1 MRIVYHFFNMQ
12 YCPSSGPSG
21 YLSVVLHAHL
31 PYIRYPEN
39 ASHLE
44 ERWLYEAITESYIPL
59 LDLLEN
65 LLSDNVDFRITL
77 SLTPTLIEMIRD
89 ALLVSRYAKYLDS
102 LIDLAEKEVCR
113 NRRHAAIRPLAAMYL
128 RRFLRIRHL
137 FDKVY
142 RRDLVSAFGALAGTG
157 KIELITS
164 TATHAFLPALITTPP
179 AAEAQVQLG
188 IDHHCRTFGKEPE
201 GMWLP
206 ECGFVPALDAILG
219 KSGIKYFF
227 LESHGLLNSS
237 PASKYSIYA
246 PVITPAG
253 VAAFARDVESSKQVW
268 SSAVGYPGDFDYR
281 DFYRDIGFDLDDDY
295 LKPHLPGGIR
305 TFTGFKYYRI
315 TGSSDRKLPY
325 VPKQAMKKA
334 RIHANHFVSEKNNQ
348 VMFLSERLKIRPVVT
363 AAYDAELFGHWWFE
377 GTEWLRLLL
386 TKCDHKKNSF
396 RFITPSEYI
405 SEHKEI
411 QSAMPSASSWGEK
424 GYNSTWIHP
433 SNKWIYK
440 HLHRAA
446 ILLARIS
453 LRNLN
458 ARGLLKRALNQALRE
473 LLLAQSSDWPF
484 MMKTGNAAAFAENKI
499 REHLKNFLDLHR
511 DISSGRIRKTNLLR
525 LEQKNNIFKDVDF
538 RVYASRKQ
546 VDQLKSFSK
555 G

>member
-1 MRIVYHFFNMQ
+1 VRIVYHFFNMQ
-12 YCPSSGPSG
+12 ICSPSRPSG

-39 ASHLE
+39 AGHLE

-89 ALLVSRYAKYLDS
+89 ELLMSRYGQYLDN

-113 NRRHAAIRPLAAMYL
+113 NRGHAAIRPLAAMYL
-128 RRFLRIRHL
+128 RLFLRIRYL

-142 RRDLVSAFGALAGTG
+142 RKDLTSAFGSLTSSG

-164 TATHAFLPALITTPP
+164 TATHAFLPALITTPL
-179 AAEAQVQLG
+179 AAEAQIQLG
-188 IDHHCRTFGKEPE
+188 VDHHCRIFGKEPE

-237 PASKYSIYA
+237 PVSKYSIYS

-253 VAAFARDVESSKQVW
+253 IVAFARDVESSKQVW
-268 SSAVGYPGDFDYR
+268 SSAGGYPGDFDYR

-295 LKPHLPGGIR
+295 LKPYLPGGIR
-305 TFTGFKYYRI
+305 TFTGFKYFRI
-315 TGSSDRKLPY
+315 TGRSDRKRPY
-325 VPKQAMKKA
+325 VPKQALTKA

-348 VMFLSERLKIRPVVT
+348 IMFLSERLRISPVVT

-377 GTEWLRLLL
+377 GPEWLRSVL
-386 TKCDHKKNSF
+386 TKCHRKKNSF
-396 RFITPSEYI
+396 RFTTPSEYI

-411 QSAMPSASSWGEK
+411 QSAMPSASSWGDK

-446 ILLARIS
+446 VLLARIS
-453 LRNLN
+453 LRNIH

-484 MMKTGNAAAFAENKI
+484 MMKTGNAAAFAENKF

-511 DISSGRIRKTNLLR
+511 EISSGRIEKTNLLR
-525 LEQKNNIFKDVDF
+525 LEQKNNLFKDADF
-538 RVYASRKQ
+538 RVYVSRKQ
-546 VDQLKSFSK
+546 VDQLKSLSK

>member
-1 MRIVYHFFNMQ
+1 MNIVYDFFYMEI
-12 YCPSSGPSG
+12 CSSARPSG

-59 LDLLEN
+59 LDLFEN
-65 LLSDNVDFRITL
+65 LLSDNVDFRITI
-77 SLTPTLIEMIRD
+77 SLTPTLVEMLRD
-89 ALLVSRYAKYLDS
+89 TLLMERYGKYLDN

-113 NRRHAAIRPLAAMYL
+113 TRAHAAIRPLAAMYR

-142 RRDLVSAFGALAGTG
+142 SKDLISAFWSLTTTG

-164 TATHAFLPALITTPP
+164 TATHAYLPALITTPL
-179 AAEAQVQLG
+179 AAEAQIQLG
-188 IDHHCRTFGKEPE
+188 VGYHYKTFGKKPE

-206 ECGFVPALDAILG
+206 ECGFAPALDAILG
-219 KSGIKYFF
+219 KNGIKYFF
-227 LESHGLLNSS
+227 LESHGLLSS
-237 PASKYSIYA
+237 TPSSKYSIYA
-246 PVITPAG
+246 PVITPSG
-253 VAAFARDVESSKQVW
+253 VIAFARDVESSKQVW
-268 SSAVGYPGDFDYR
+268 SSAGGYPGDFDYR

-295 LKPHLPGGIR
+295 LKPHIPDGIR

-315 TGSSDRKLPY
+315 TGRSERKRPY
-325 VPKQAMKKA
+325 VPSQALKKA
-334 RIHANHFVSEKNNQ
+334 RIHANHFVFEKNKQ
-348 VMFLSERLKIRPVVT
+348 AISLSERLGIRPIVT

-377 GTEWLRLLL
+377 GPEWLRALF
-386 TKCDHKKNSF
+386 TKCHHKKNSF
-396 RFITPSEYI
+396 SFITPSEYI

-411 QSAMPSASSWGEK
+411 QSAMPSASSWGDK

-433 SNKWIYK
+433 SNKWIHK

-446 ILLARIS
+446 ILMARMS
-453 LRNLN
+453 LRNIH
-458 ARGLLKRALNQALRE
+458 ARGLIRRALNQALRE
-473 LLLAQSSDWPF
+473 LLLAQSSDWSF
-484 MMKTGNAAAFAENKI
+484 MMKTGNAAAFAQNKF
-499 REHLKNFLDLHR
+499 REHLKNFLDLHKE
-511 DISSGRIRKTNLLR
+511 ISSGFIEKKTLLR
-525 LEQKNNIFKDVDF
+525 LEQKNNIFKDADF
-538 RVYASRKQ
+538 RVYADRKQ